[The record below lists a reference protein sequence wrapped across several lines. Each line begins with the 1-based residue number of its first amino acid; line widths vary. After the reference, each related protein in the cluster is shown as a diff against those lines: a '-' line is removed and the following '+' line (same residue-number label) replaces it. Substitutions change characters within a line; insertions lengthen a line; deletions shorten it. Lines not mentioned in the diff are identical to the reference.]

1 MYPNKFEGSVGISN
15 EIKNRFLRKRLG
27 KNRFEVCLIFTH

>member
-15 EIKNRFLRKRLG
+15 EIKKPVSAQEIRQKP
-27 KNRFEVCLIFTH
+27 V